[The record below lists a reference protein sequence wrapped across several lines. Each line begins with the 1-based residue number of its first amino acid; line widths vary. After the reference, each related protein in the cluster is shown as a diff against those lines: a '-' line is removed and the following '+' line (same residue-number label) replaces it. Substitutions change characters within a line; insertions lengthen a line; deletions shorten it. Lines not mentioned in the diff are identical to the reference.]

1 MKEKKKHVLMA
12 HTTCLASYGPLLL
25 PLPPLLLL
33 LLLPLPPLLLL
44 LLLPPPPLL
53 LLLLL
58 PPPPLL
64 LLLLPLPPRL
74 LLLLYL
80 EVLVV
85 AGLVVA
91 TRVVMVVAPS
101 KHKYNLIKIEFIS

>member
-12 HTTCLASYGPLLL
+12 HTTRLASYGPLLL
-25 PLPPLLLL
+25 PLPPFLLLL
-33 LLLPLPPLLLL
+33 LLL
-44 LLLPPPPLL
+44 
-53 LLLLL
+53 
-58 PPPPLL
+58 PPPLL